1 MEEEGEEVQE
11 YNREVVT
18 VEVDGEAVT
27 EDVEWP
33 GVEGNEGGVMSE
45 ARDGTR
51 TEPNAACDR
60 SLAAA
65 ARRNRHEKKWNVSRD
80 LRGQVKKN

>member
-33 GVEGNEGGVMSE
+33 GVEGKEGG
-45 ARDGTR
+45 
-51 TEPNAACDR
+51 R
-60 SLAAA
+60 SGSWL
-65 ARRNRHEKKWNVSRD
+65 RNTYFS
-80 LRGQVKKN
+80 